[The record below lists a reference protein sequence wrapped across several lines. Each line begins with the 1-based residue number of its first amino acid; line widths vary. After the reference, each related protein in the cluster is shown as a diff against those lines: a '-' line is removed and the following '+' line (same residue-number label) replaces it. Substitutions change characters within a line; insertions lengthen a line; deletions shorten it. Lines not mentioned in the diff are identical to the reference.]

1 MRLNLAAIWL
11 TRWIFLWAVLAL
23 PVGAQSQTRIQAAPK
38 SKAETSPPIRQ
49 VRPRV
54 VSADVT
60 ARLQAAA
67 AAAAAVH
74 SASLAAPASTVP
86 TTGEAS
92 ALVAPITATPNSTA
106 NTAAAS
112 AAADVPPL
120 AATPDRTAAAA
131 PLEQAVAPSL
141 MPSLPPELLIAQQIH
156 QGNLPCELGAIVSV
170 EADARQPGFFH
181 VHGKGFRYRMFPV
194 QTTTGALRLED
205 KKAGAVWLQL
215 ANKSMLMDQKR
226 GRRLADECA
235 HPDQLAYAETMK
247 TNPPPS
253 LIDTK
258 GLGR

>member
-1 MRLNLAAIWL
+1 MKLKFAASWI
-11 TRWIFLWAVLAL
+11 TRWILLWAALSL
-23 PVGAQSQTRIQAAPK
+23 PVWAQNQMRTPAAPK

-49 VRPRV
+49 APSRV

-67 AAAAAVH
+67 AATAQ
-74 SASLAAPASTVP
+74 SASLAAPVGTAP
-86 TTGEAS
+86 TTGDAP
-92 ALVAPITATPNSTA
+92 ALVAPMTPSPNTTPATT
-106 NTAAAS
+106 
-112 AAADVPPL
+112 AADVLPP
-120 AATPDRTAAAA
+120 ATALDRTTSAA
-131 PLEQAVAPSL
+131 PVPPPTLSDQALVPSV
-141 MPSLPPELLIAQQIH
+141 PPELLIAQQIH
-156 QGNLPCELGAIVSV
+156 QGLLPCELGASVRV

-194 QTTTGALRLED
+194 QTSTGALRLED

-215 ANKSMLMDQKR
+215 ANKSMLMDQKK

-235 HPDQLAYAETMK
+235 HPDQLAYAEAMK

-253 LIDTK
+253 LFDTK